1 MDDEAGGRHRV
12 VHRHRRDPCVA
23 HALLRLLHERA
34 VLHDRR
40 LGRDLR
46 EVRPRHVVED
56 TDPKRIHDG
65 LEARHRER
73 RARLGEGECLGEEG
87 EARDVVEMRMRDER
101 VLDLRL
107 LGQGERATDRAG
119 IDQDAVVDEE
129 GRGALTESFGSVGA
143 EHSNLHSRPILA

>member
-1 MDDEAGGRHRV
+1 MRFGN
-12 VHRHRRDPCVA
+12 A
-23 HALLRLLHERA
+23 HSTNAARSPR
-34 VLHDRR
+34 
-40 LGRDLR
+40 
-46 EVRPRHVVED
+46 RPRAAFHSASVGPVSPE
-56 TDPKRIHDG
+56 KRKPVLPSWTMKPEVG
-65 LEARHRER
+65 T
-73 RARLGEGECLGEEG
+73 
-87 EARDVVEMRMRDER
+87 VVEMRMRDER